1 MSIYRMNGKT
11 KVAEITTQNV
21 DSATILD
28 MVYPVGSIAFG
39 VKPNI
44 GTWQKIQ
51 GRFLLGSSSSYKV
64 GATGGEATHK
74 LTINEMPSH
83 NHTISEGNGTPGSQ
97 WSLDAVQY
105 GGRNTTMKT
114 NSTGG
119 GRAHNNM
126 PPYEVVD
133 IWKRIA

>member
-1 MSIYRMNGKT
+1 MNGKT
-11 KVAEITTQNV
+11 KVAELTSQNV

>member
-11 KVAEITTQNV
+11 KVAELTSQNV

>member
-1 MSIYRMNGKT
+1 MGGLTS
-11 KVAEITTQNV
+11 QNV

-51 GRFLLGSSSSYKV
+51 GKFLLGSSSSYKV

-83 NHTISEGNGTPGSQ
+83 SHTISEGNGKPGSQ
-97 WSLDAVQY
+97 WSLNAVQY
-105 GGRNTTMKT
+105 AGRNTTMVT
-114 NSTGG
+114 NNTGG
-119 GRAHNNM
+119 GKAHNNM

>member
-1 MSIYRMNGKT
+1 MGGLTS
-11 KVAEITTQNV
+11 QNV

-51 GRFLLGSSSSYKV
+51 GKFLLGSSSSYKV

-83 NHTISEGNGTPGSQ
+83 SHTISEGNGSPGSQ
-97 WSLDAVQY
+97 WSLNAVQY
-105 GGRNTTMKT
+105 GGRNTTMVT
-114 NSTGG
+114 NNTGG